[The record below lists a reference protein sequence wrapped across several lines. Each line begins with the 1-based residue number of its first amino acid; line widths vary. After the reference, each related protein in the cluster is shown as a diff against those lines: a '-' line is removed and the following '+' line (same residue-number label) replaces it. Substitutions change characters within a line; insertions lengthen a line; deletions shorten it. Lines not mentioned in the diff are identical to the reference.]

1 MNNLKP
7 INTLLSLS
15 SILDLKEF
23 REAKILLNTKYGNIY
38 NFLPPHLTYTLLPL
52 PEENLELAKEALTEY
67 VKKQKKFK
75 VHISD
80 LIYEEEKKF
89 FYVALSGDM
98 IKKHHED
105 LINLLNVYRENYI
118 REKDLKRLNTGH
130 FDEQSIKYLKE
141 YGYSRVFK
149 NFTSHIT
156 IGNYTVENVNVKKLE
171 KELRKILKNVLE
183 KDIVIDNIE
192 GVFCTDSDTTQ
203 DKMELIWRK
212 MFSLKK

>member
-1 MNNLKP
+1 M
-7 INTLLSLS
+7 
-15 SILDLKEF
+15 
-23 REAKILLNTKYGNIY
+23 
-38 NFLPPHLTYTLLPL
+38 
-52 PEENLELAKEALTEY
+52 
-67 VKKQKKFK
+67 
-75 VHISD
+75 
-80 LIYEEEKKF
+80 YEKEKKF
-89 FYVALSGDM
+89 FYVALSGEM
-98 IKKHHED
+98 IKKHHGN

-156 IGNYTVENVNVKKLE
+156 IGNYTVENVDVKKLE
-171 KELRKILKNVLE
+171 KELRGILKNVLE